1 MWCTLDYG
9 NGQER
14 VKSFAV
20 YPSSATKHN
29 RTWRML
35 GWPCEI
41 WYISISLNTLPL
53 ECPTHL
59 SMILTANSWSFKKES
74 KMVTHYM
81 YAVFG
86 EFLSDPKETNFVH
99 LYDFRHFFCQ
109 LVRLSF
115 FFSSL
120 REAISSNE
128 SANQHWFLSS
138 IRSSW
143 FNTIHSFGTPDTFP

>member
-59 SMILTANSWSFKKES
+59 SMILTANSWSFKKVS

-86 EFLSDPKETNFVH
+86 EFLSPDAQFFYPPFGIQQIEKYTNH
-99 LYDFRHFFCQ
+99 SYDLWRTSPVMLLIQ
-109 LVRLSF
+109 VLT
-115 FFSSL
+115 
-120 REAISSNE
+120 E
-128 SANQHWFLSS
+128 
-138 IRSSW
+138 
-143 FNTIHSFGTPDTFP
+143 P